1 MLLYLLLRVAYILV
15 LVSKRSKISQTLI
28 RGRSHNIDALMDLII
43 EYNHGIRYSS
53 IIHLLHVSQMKET
66 QQDKMTIQKIKRI
79 TLNESKKRLSAHRSG
94 YVFIEIMFY
103 WK

>member
-15 LVSKRSKISQTLI
+15 LVSNRSKISQSLI
-28 RGRSHNIDALMDLII
+28 RRRSHNIDALMDLII
-43 EYNHGIRYSS
+43 EYNHSIRYSS

-66 QQDKMTIQKIKRI
+66 QQDKMIKKI
-79 TLNESKKRLSAHRSG
+79 TLNESKKRFSAHRSG
-94 YVFIEIMFY
+94 YVFIEIIFH